1 MIKNIKSMHHQE
13 LFLYGYFIGY
23 SLGLLISISLSLF
36 VLQDYISILAT
47 IPSLGF
53 VIYLYLHYNKHK
65 LYRFAAL
72 GLLLNSTFVVF
83 FHVLHNK
90 YSLDIAFL
98 LIIPMAAAII
108 LSKKDLFLYGTLYY
122 VGIIVLFIYGYFYYP
137 HHLFLHNAQ
146 LMSSFVVLNFFV
158 FAFGATYHFAITQSY
173 ERLEESNKQ
182 KAFLLKEIHHRVKN
196 NLNIVASIL
205 GLEKFESNIEE
216 VHKLINQNK
225 LRIESIAMVHEILYQ
240 SDDLENIDFK
250 TYITKLIEH
259 IMATEVKEMTI
270 DLHIDIVE
278 LKLNIEAMI
287 QFGIIINE
295 MLTNSIKYAFPKK
308 KGHISIILQKH
319 EHYYKLIYKDDGI
332 GLKSTV
338 SGFGQNL
345 ITISIQQ
352 LDAKL
357 TTINKNGL
365 RYEIVFQKEVS

>member
-1 MIKNIKSMHHQE
+1 MIKDIKTMHHQE
-13 LFLYGYFIGY
+13 LFLYGYFIAY

-36 VLQDYISILAT
+36 LLQDYISILAT

-53 VIYLYLHYNKHK
+53 VIYLYLHYHTHK
-65 LYRFAAL
+65 NYRLAAL
-72 GLLLNSTFVVF
+72 GLLWSSTFVVF
-83 FHVLHNK
+83 FHVIHNK
-90 YSLDIAFL
+90 YQLDIAFL

-108 LSKKDLFLYGTLYY
+108 LSKKDLFFYGTVYY
-122 VGIIVLFIYGYFYYP
+122 VGMFILLVYGYYHYP
-137 HHLFLHNAQ
+137 HHPFLHNSL

-173 ERLEESNKQ
+173 ERLEEANKQ

-205 GLEKFESNIEE
+205 GLEKFESNLDE

-225 LRIESIAMVHEILYQ
+225 LRIESIAMVHDILYK

-250 TYITKLIEH
+250 TYISKLMEH
-259 IMATEVKEMTI
+259 IMATESHESNI
-270 DLHIDIVE
+270 HLHIDIVE

-295 MLTNSIKYAFPKK
+295 MLTNSIKYAFPNKE
-308 KGHISIILQKH
+308 GQVSVILQKH
-319 EHYYKLIYKDDGI
+319 ENHYKLIYLDDGI
-332 GLKSTV
+332 GLQNTV

-345 ITISIQQ
+345 IKISVQQ

-357 TTINKNGL
+357 TTINKDGL
-365 RYEIVFQKEVS
+365 RYEIEFQKDDS